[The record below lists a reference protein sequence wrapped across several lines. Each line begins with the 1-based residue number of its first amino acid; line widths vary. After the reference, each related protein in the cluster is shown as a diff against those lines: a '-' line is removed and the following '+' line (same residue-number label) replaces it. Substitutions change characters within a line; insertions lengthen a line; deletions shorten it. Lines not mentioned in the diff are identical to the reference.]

1 MELYRQVGPGAGEAP
16 DAAVISHFN
25 KGEKTGAA
33 GLLQVL
39 HTAANKQMLLD

>member
-1 MELYRQVGPGAGEAP
+1 MELYRQVGPGGEAP
-16 DAAVISHFN
+16 DAAVISHLN

-39 HTAANKQMLLD
+39 QAAANNQMLLD

>member
-1 MELYRQVGPGAGEAP
+1 MVLYRQVGPGGEAP
-16 DAAVISHFN
+16 DADVIAYLN

-39 HTAANKQMLLD
+39 QAAANSQMLLD